1 MRSSGRGRP
10 GLEDLAHM
18 WIDREVVPDGEA
30 GILCEVGD
38 VEGMGDAAL
47 WLLSDPERWQQASDA
62 ARAVAV
68 ERFSSDL
75 VVPQYEQY
83 YRHVIERGAR

>member
-1 MRSSGRGRP
+1 
-10 GLEDLAHM
+10 
-18 WIDREVVPDGEA
+18 
-30 GILCEVGD
+30 
-38 VEGMGDAAL
+38 MGDAAL
-47 WLLSDPERWQQASDA
+47 RLLSDPERWQQASEA

-83 YRHVIERGAR
+83 YRQVIERGTA